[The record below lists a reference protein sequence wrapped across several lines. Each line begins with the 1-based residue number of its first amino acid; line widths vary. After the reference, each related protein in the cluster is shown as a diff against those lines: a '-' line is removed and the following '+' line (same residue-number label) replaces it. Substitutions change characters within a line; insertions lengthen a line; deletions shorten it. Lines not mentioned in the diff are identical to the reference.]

1 MAIERDSSPYG
12 SQTLLGPG
20 WPSVDEEQLTAAAAS
35 YQKIAAK
42 ISGTVVPQQT
52 SQLSK
57 LQGSWEGGAALAASG
72 EATTMI
78 GGHEANGLQA
88 QAISTALMKMAATVA
103 ETKTIVNAAA
113 EEVQQ
118 EVMGILALGPLA
130 GPNAQALIESR
141 VKAGLAQ
148 NTATVSAASA
158 EMADSLSTV
167 ANLPQVGTPPT
178 AQAQQAAQKGA
189 DSMMQLISQLPQIL
203 GQLPQMA
210 GQIPQQ
216 LSQPLQ
222 QLSQPL
228 QQLTSMLG
236 SGGKGTG
243 GGPSPFSAFSNHP
256 AAGGSGPSSG
266 AGMVKAAGLPGGSGG
281 GSPQTPLLA
290 KMVGGGS
297 TAPVSVDP
305 GASAAVVG
313 GVAPVAAAN
322 ATGGGMGGG
331 MGMMGGGQRAGG
343 GGGTATGLAVPA
355 PLEHDTGDGGDD
367 YDDW

>member
-1 MAIERDSSPYG
+1 MALERDSSPYG

-20 WPSVDEEQLTAAAAS
+20 WPNVDEDQLTQAAAS

-57 LQGSWEGGAALAASG
+57 LQGNWEGAASLAASG

-88 QAISTALMKMAATVA
+88 QAISTALMKMAATVV
-103 ETKTIVNAAA
+103 ETKTVVNAAA
-113 EEVQQ
+113 QEVQH
-118 EVMGILALGPLA
+118 EVEMILNLGPLA
-130 GPNAQALIESR
+130 GPNVQALIESR

-158 EMADSLSTV
+158 EMADSLGTI

-178 AQAQQAAQKGA
+178 AQAQQAAQKGTE
-189 DSMMQLISQLPQIL
+189 SMMQLISQLPQLL
-203 GQLPQMA
+203 GQIPQMA

-243 GGPSPFSAFSNHP
+243 AGPSPFSAFSNHP

-266 AGMVKAAGLPGGSGG
+266 AGMVKAAGLPGGAGG

-322 ATGGGMGGG
+322 SAGGMGGG

-355 PLEHDTGDGGDD
+355 PLEHDMGDGDDD

>member
-1 MAIERDSSPYG
+1 MGMPRDTSPYG
-12 SQTLLGPG
+12 SQTLQGPA
-20 WPSVDEEQLTAAAAS
+20 WPNVDEDQLTAAAAS
-35 YQKIAAK
+35 YTKLATK
-42 ISGTVVPQQT
+42 ISGSVVPEQT

-57 LQGSWEGGAALAASG
+57 LTGEWQGGASVAASG

-78 GGHEANGLQA
+78 AGHESNAAQA
-88 QAISTALMKMAATVA
+88 QAIATALTTMAAAVVQ
-103 ETKTIVNAAA
+103 TKTTLNAAA

-118 EVMGILALGPLA
+118 EVTAL
-130 GPNAQALIESR
+130 QALPFSNKQELIESR
-141 VKAGLAQ
+141 IKMGLSQ
-148 NTATVSAASA
+148 NIATVSAAST
-158 EMADSLSTV
+158 EMASSLGSI

-178 AQAQQAAQKGA
+178 AQATQAAQKG
-189 DSMMQLISQLPQIL
+189 SEQMMQMISQLPQML
-203 GQLPQMA
+203 GQIPQML

-228 QQLTSMLG
+228 QQLTQMLG

-256 AAGGSGPSSG
+256 LAGGSGPSSG

-281 GSPQTPLLA
+281 GSPQTPLLS
-290 KMVGGGS
+290 KMVGGT

-305 GASAAVVG
+305 GASAAVIG

-322 ATGGGMGGG
+322 AAGGMGGG

-343 GGGTATGLAVPA
+343 GGGTTTGLAVPA
-355 PLEHDTGDGGDD
+355 PLEHEMGDGDDD

>member
-1 MAIERDSSPYG
+1 MGVPRDSSPYG
-12 SQTLLGPG
+12 SQTLQGPA
-20 WPSVDEEQLTAAAAS
+20 WPNIDEDQLTAAAAS
-35 YQKIAAK
+35 YTKTGTK
-42 ISGTVVPQQT
+42 ISGSVVPEQT

-57 LQGSWEGGAALAASG
+57 LGEGWTGTGSVAASG

-78 GGHEANGLQA
+78 AGHEANGLQA
-88 QAISTALMKMAATVA
+88 TAIGTALMKMAASVA
-103 ETKTIVNAAA
+103 QTKTALNVAAQ
-113 EEVQQ
+113 EVQA
-118 EVMGILALGPLA
+118 EVEALQKMPFG
-130 GPNAQALIESR
+130 NMQALIESR
-141 VKAGLAQ
+141 IKAGLAQ
-148 NTATVSAASA
+148 NTATVSAASV

-189 DSMMQLISQLPQIL
+189 DSMMQLISQLPQML
-203 GQLPQMA
+203 GQIPQMA
-210 GQIPQQ
+210 SQIPQQ

-222 QLSQPL
+222 QLTQPL
-228 QQLTSMLG
+228 QQLTQMLG

-256 AAGGSGPSSG
+256 LAGGSGPSSG

-281 GSPQTPLLA
+281 GSPQTPLLS
-290 KMVGGGS
+290 KLVGGGG

-322 ATGGGMGGG
+322 AAGGGMGGG

-343 GGGTATGLAVPA
+343 GGGTTTGLAVPA
-355 PLEHDTGDGGDD
+355 PLDHDTGDGDDD

>member
-1 MAIERDSSPYG
+1 MAVERDSSPYG
-12 SQTLLGPG
+12 SQTLQGPG
-20 WPSVDEEQLTAAAAS
+20 WPNVDEEQLTAAAAS

-57 LQGSWEGGAALAASG
+57 LQGGWEGTASLAASG
-72 EATTMI
+72 EATSMI
-78 GGHEANGLQA
+78 GGHETNGLQA

-103 ETKTIVNAAA
+103 ETKTIVNAVSQ
-113 EEVQQ
+113 EVQH
-118 EVMGILALGPLA
+118 EVEAIQNLGPLA
-130 GPNAQALIESR
+130 GPNVQALIESR
-141 VKAGLAQ
+141 IKAGLAQ
-148 NTATVSAASA
+148 NTATVSAASV
-158 EMADSLSTV
+158 EMADSLSTI

-189 DSMMQLISQLPQIL
+189 DSMMQLISQLPQML
-203 GQLPQMA
+203 GQIPQMA

-222 QLSQPL
+222 QMAQPL
-228 QQLTSMLG
+228 QQLVSQLG

-243 GGPSPFSAFSNHP
+243 GGVSPFSSFSNHP

-297 TAPVSVDP
+297 TSPVSVDP

-322 ATGGGMGGG
+322 SAGGMGGG
-331 MGMMGGGQRAGG
+331 MGMMGGGQRGGG

-355 PLEHDTGDGGDD
+355 PLEHDTGDGDDD

>member
-1 MAIERDSSPYG
+1 MGMPRDSSPYG
-12 SQTLLGPG
+12 SQTLQGPA
-20 WPSVDEEQLTAAAAS
+20 WPNIDEDQLTAAAAS
-35 YQKIAAK
+35 YTKVATK
-42 ISGTVVPQQT
+42 ISGSVVPQQT
-52 SQLSK
+52 NQLSK
-57 LQGSWEGGAALAASG
+57 LTGEWQGGASVAASG

-78 GGHEANGLQA
+78 AGHEANAAQA
-88 QAISTALMKMAATVA
+88 QAIATALTTMAASVVQ
-103 ETKTIVNAAA
+103 TKTTLNAAA

-118 EVMGILALGPLA
+118 EVTAL
-130 GPNAQALIESR
+130 QALPFSNKQELIESR
-141 VKAGLAQ
+141 IKMGLSQ
-148 NTATVSAASA
+148 NIATVSAASS
-158 EMADSLSTV
+158 EMASSLGTI

-178 AQAQQAAQKGA
+178 AQATQAAQKG
-189 DSMMQLISQLPQIL
+189 SEQMMQMISQLPQML
-203 GQLPQMA
+203 GQIPQML

-228 QQLTSMLG
+228 QQLTQMLG

-256 AAGGSGPSSG
+256 LAGGSGPSSG

-281 GSPQTPLLA
+281 GSPQTPLLS
-290 KMVGGGS
+290 KMVGGG
-297 TAPVSVDP
+297 TAPVSVDA
-305 GASAAVVG
+305 GASAAVIG

-322 ATGGGMGGG
+322 AAGGMGGG

-343 GGGTATGLAVPA
+343 GGGTTSGLSVPA
-355 PLEHDTGDGGDD
+355 PLEHELGDGDDD

>member
-1 MAIERDSSPYG
+1 MGMPRDSSPYG
-12 SQTLLGPG
+12 SQTLQGPA
-20 WPSVDEEQLTAAAAS
+20 WPNIDEDQLTAAAAS
-35 YQKIAAK
+35 YTKVATK
-42 ISGTVVPQQT
+42 ISGSIVPEQT
-52 SQLSK
+52 NQLSK
-57 LQGSWEGGAALAASG
+57 LTGEWQGGASLAASG

-78 GGHEANGLQA
+78 AGHEANAAQA
-88 QAISTALMKMAATVA
+88 QAIATALTTMAAAVVQ
-103 ETKTIVNAAA
+103 TKTTLNAAA

-118 EVMGILALGPLA
+118 EVMAL
-130 GPNAQALIESR
+130 QALPFSNKQELIESR
-141 VKAGLAQ
+141 IKMGLSQ
-148 NTATVSAASA
+148 NIATVSAAST
-158 EMADSLSTV
+158 EMASSLGTI

-178 AQAQQAAQKGA
+178 AQATQAAQKG
-189 DSMMQLISQLPQIL
+189 SEQMMQMISQLPQML
-203 GQLPQMA
+203 GQIPQML

-228 QQLTSMLG
+228 QQLTQMLG

-256 AAGGSGPSSG
+256 LAGGSGPSSG

-281 GSPQTPLLA
+281 GSPQTPLLS
-290 KMVGGGS
+290 KMVGGG

-305 GASAAVVG
+305 GASAAVIG

-322 ATGGGMGGG
+322 AAGGMGGG

-343 GGGTATGLAVPA
+343 GGGTTTGLAVPA
-355 PLEHDTGDGGDD
+355 PLEHELGDGDDD

>member
-1 MAIERDSSPYG
+1 MGMPRDSSPYG
-12 SQTLLGPG
+12 SQTLQGPA
-20 WPSVDEEQLTAAAAS
+20 WPNIDEDQLTAAAAS
-35 YQKIAAK
+35 YTKVATK
-42 ISGTVVPQQT
+42 ISGHVVPQQT
-52 SQLSK
+52 NQLSK
-57 LQGSWEGGAALAASG
+57 LTGEWQGGASVAASG

-78 GGHEANGLQA
+78 AGHEANAAQA
-88 QAISTALMKMAATVA
+88 QAIATALTTMAASVVQ
-103 ETKTIVNAAA
+103 TKTMLNAAA

-118 EVMGILALGPLA
+118 EVTAL
-130 GPNAQALIESR
+130 QALPFSNKQELIESR
-141 VKAGLAQ
+141 IKMGLSQ
-148 NTATVSAASA
+148 NIATVSAASS
-158 EMADSLSTV
+158 EMASSLGTI

-178 AQAQQAAQKGA
+178 AQATQAAQKG
-189 DSMMQLISQLPQIL
+189 SEQMMQMISQLPQML
-203 GQLPQMA
+203 GQIPQML

-228 QQLTSMLG
+228 QQLTQMLG

-256 AAGGSGPSSG
+256 LAGGSGPSSG

-281 GSPQTPLLA
+281 GSPQTPLLS
-290 KMVGGGS
+290 KMVGGG
-297 TAPVSVDP
+297 TAPVSVDA
-305 GASAAVVG
+305 GASAAVIG

-322 ATGGGMGGG
+322 AAGGMGGG

-343 GGGTATGLAVPA
+343 GGGTTSGLAVPA
-355 PLEHDTGDGGDD
+355 PLEHELGDGDDD